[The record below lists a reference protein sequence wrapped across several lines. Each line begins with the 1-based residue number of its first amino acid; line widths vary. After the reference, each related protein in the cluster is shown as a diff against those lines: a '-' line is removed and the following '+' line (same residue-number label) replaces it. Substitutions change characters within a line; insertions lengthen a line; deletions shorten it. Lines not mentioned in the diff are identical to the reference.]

1 MRRISSRQDRSRNER
16 GATALM
22 IAILLPTVLLG
33 LGAIVVNVGGWY
45 VARGMDQNAAD
56 AAVMAV
62 AETCADGSCDPS
74 AANQYADGLTN
85 GQLAGQTMFV
95 CGTAPGLA
103 GCAGGVENGQ
113 VCPLPHSA
121 PYVDVLVTPEGGSME
136 NFTSGTQVVG
146 ACAQAALDN
155 VGSCEDCA
163 ALTMSKC
170 EWDMNTSNGTAF
182 ADPGDSIPTYLNT
195 ITARRE
201 SSLFGSG
208 PSNNFFQKAK
218 IYDPMN
224 RQAGYTPTPS
234 APANATIA
242 GSETVIKA
250 QGSFGTSCGS
260 SAPGN
265 FEWLT
270 NSGCSAAIDSDGTFG
285 GDTGANAPD
294 CEELF
299 TNSRATGEP
308 IYLPVFSAKTL
319 SGSNATYTLAGFAA
333 FVVTGWDLNTG
344 AGTWNN
350 KTLPSTIGEALNQ
363 PAGSDRGHYC
373 GKPPKGYTKDTG
385 SGQDQCVYGYFTE
398 ALVPNGPFG
407 GGGSLPGL
415 TVASLTG

>member
-1 MRRISSRQDRSRNER
+1 MRRINLRHESARDDR

-22 IAILLPTVLLG
+22 IALLLPTVLLG

-56 AAVMAV
+56 AAVIAV
-62 AETCADGSCDPS
+62 AETCGDGSCDPS
-74 AANQYADGLTN
+74 AANQYADSVSN

-113 VCPLPHSA
+113 VCPPPHAA
-121 PYVDVLVTPEGGSME
+121 PYVDVLVSPEGGSME
-136 NFTSGTQVVG
+136 NLTAGTQEVG

-182 ADPGDSIPTYLNT
+182 ADPGSIPTYLNT

-201 SSLFGSG
+201 SSLFGTG
-208 PSNNFFQKAK
+208 PSNFFQNAE

-224 RQAGYTPTPS
+224 PKAGYTTSPS
-234 APANATIA
+234 APANAEIA

-250 QGSFGTSCGS
+250 QGSFGNSCGS
-260 SAPGN
+260 SSPGN
-265 FEWLT
+265 FEWLAH
-270 NSGCSAAIDSDGTFG
+270 SGCSTAVDSDGTFG

-294 CEELF
+294 CEDLF
-299 TNSRATGEP
+299 ANSRDTGEP
-308 IYLPVFSAKTL
+308 IYLPVFSTKTL
-319 SGSNATYTLAGFAA
+319 SGSNVEYTLAGFAA
-333 FVVTGWDLNTG
+333 FVVTGWDLNSG
-344 AGTWNN
+344 AGSWDN
-350 KTLPSTIGEALNQ
+350 KMQPSTIGQARNQ
-363 PAGSDRGHYC
+363 PAGPKRGQYC
-373 GKPPKGYTKDTG
+373 GKPPNGYTKGTG
-385 SGQDQCVYGYFTE
+385 AGTDQCVYGYFTE

-407 GGGSLPGL
+407 GGGGLPGL